1 MSAQPISIGAAAAPS
16 DPNAAMARVQQLQAM
31 LAQVANPLATTQSNG
46 GTVAA
51 TPVSSSTA
59 TTTGTQF
66 AAMLQAAEGGSSES
80 VGVETAAGSG
90 SGTDASGPSAY
101 TSIINAAAAQ
111 YGLDPAVLEGL
122 VHQESGFDPNAVS
135 SAGAEGLTQVMP
147 ENFAADGITNP
158 FDPTQSIDGGA
169 AQLSRDLREFN
180 GNYTDALA
188 AYNAGS
194 AAVAEYGGVPPYTQT
209 ENYVTDV
216 LGYAAQNANANG
228 EAATTSPTN
237 DPTTLGGI
245 T

>member
-1 MSAQPISIGAAAAPS
+1 
-16 DPNAAMARVQQLQAM
+16 M
-31 LAQVANPLATTQSNG
+31 LAQVANPAGVTQANG
-46 GTVAA
+46 GVAA
-51 TPVSSSTA
+51 PASSAAATSSTSA
-59 TTTGTQF
+59 AQF
-66 AAMLQAAEGGSSES
+66 AAMLAQAGGGSPGSAAS
-80 VGVETAAGSG
+80 SLSGAGTAAG
-90 SGTDASGPSAY
+90 PSSY
-101 TSIINAAAAQ
+101 TAIIDAAAQ
-111 YGLDPAVLEGL
+111 RYGLNPAVLEGL

-169 AQLSRDLREFN
+169 LQLSRDLTSFN

-194 AAVAEYGGVPPYTQT
+194 AAVTRYGGVPPYAQTQ
-209 ENYVTDV
+209 NYVKDV
-216 LGYAAQNANANG
+216 LAYAAQLESADG
-228 EAATTSPTN
+228 GSTATASTN